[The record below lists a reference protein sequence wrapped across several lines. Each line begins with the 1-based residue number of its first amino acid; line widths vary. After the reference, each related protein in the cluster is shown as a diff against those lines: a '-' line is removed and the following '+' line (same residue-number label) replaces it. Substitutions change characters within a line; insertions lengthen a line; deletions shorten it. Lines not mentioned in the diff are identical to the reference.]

1 MTTYAVTGWRETSAA
16 FRKADRD
23 LAKLNTL
30 GMAAA
35 VEPVAVSARKK
46 ISEFRGAK
54 VNRIRPAVTSRGVF
68 VRQTEAKHG
77 GKRKDFGL
85 LQKLKLEEAL
95 EENAAL
101 VRANIGLE
109 VNRIVAR
116 AGFHHDNYRKAQ

>member
-1 MTTYAVTGWRETSAA
+1 MTTYAVTGWRETQAA

-23 LAKLNTL
+23 LAKLNTI

-68 VRQTEAKHG
+68 VRQTQAKRG
-77 GKRKDFGL
+77 GKRPDFGL
-85 LQKLKLEEAL
+85 TQKHKLEEAL
-95 EENAAL
+95 EENALL
-101 VRANIGLE
+101 VRANVALE

-116 AGFHHDNYRKAQ
+116 AGFHGSNYGKAQ